1 MIKIYM
7 SPSCTSCRKVKAWFD
22 EQNIPYEEIN
32 ILKHEITLEELKEM
46 LNKSRD
52 GTDEIISTRSKVF
65 KERNIDVDSM
75 SVKELLDFIRENPTI
90 LKRPII
96 VDDDRIQVGYN
107 ADELEIFQRNCRA
120 IATAKDIVQCTV
132 GRISINPISKSQ
144 NRVPSLA
151 LGCRA
156 LFLEDIRHA
165 QILFVPSVMLSE
177 YACEPTF

>member
-46 LNKSRD
+46 LNKSLD

-96 VDDDRIQVGYN
+96 VDDGRIQVG
-107 ADELEIFQRNCRA
+107 
-120 IATAKDIVQCTV
+120 
-132 GRISINPISKSQ
+132 
-144 NRVPSLA
+144 
-151 LGCRA
+151 
-156 LFLEDIRHA
+156 
-165 QILFVPSVMLSE
+165 
-177 YACEPTF
+177 